1 MSEVRQTFETNLFSV
16 VLITQTLLPLLISSK
31 GLIVNIGS
39 IAGIIPY
46 VFGSIYNAS
55 KAALHSYSST
65 LRLEL
70 EPYDVKVMVVIT
82 GGVKSNIARV
92 DRHLPPNSLYLDIEG
107 DYLRRLKH
115 SQEFGNETVKYAK
128 EVVAEAIKPRPKNE
142 IRKGYFAV
150 GVWIL
155 TNIFGLWFFEIIFR
169 RIFGLNKLKKII
181 NARN

>member
-1 MSEVRQTFETNLFSV
+1 MAEVRQTFETNLFSV

-39 IAGIIPY
+39 IAGIVPY

-70 EPYDVKVMVVIT
+70 EPFNVRVMVVVT
-82 GGVKSNIARV
+82 GGVKSNIART
-92 DRHLPPNSLYLDIEG
+92 DRTLAADSLYLDIEG
-107 DYLRRLKH
+107 HYLRRLKH
-115 SQEFGNETVKYAK
+115 SQETGVDTVKYAK
-128 EVVAEAIKPRPKNE
+128 EVVAEVIKPSPPKT
-142 IRKGYFAV
+142 IWKGYFAF

-155 TNIFGLWFFEIIFR
+155 TRLFGLSFFEIAFR
-169 RIFGLNKLKKII
+169 RMFGLNKLKKTIG
-181 NARN
+181 ARS